1 MPVKRIAI
9 LGSTGSI
16 GTNALQ
22 ILREQPGRFEVTAL
36 AAGRNVERLAQQV
49 REFHPAKVALADVG
63 AARRLRQLLGKD
75 APTVLEGAEGICE
88 AACTSGTQM
97 VVAAMVGAAGMRPAL
112 CALEAGCDVAL
123 ANKEALVVAGE
134 LMTAT
139 ARKRSAA
146 LLPVD
151 SEHNALHQCLRS
163 GRGREEVSRLI
174 LTASGGPFRQRPLE
188 TFDTIRVDEALR
200 HPTWNMG
207 RKVTI
212 DSATLMNKGLE
223 IIEASWLFSLPEEKI
238 DVLVHPQSLVHSMVE
253 YVDGSILAQLSLPDM
268 GLPIQYALTYPERWP
283 TRRQRLDLAASPALE
298 FEAPDAARY
307 PCLALAREALRRG
320 GTHPAALNAADE
332 IAVEGFLEGRLS
344 FAGITRVL
352 EQVMGRWAGAA
363 LTSLEVL
370 EEADREARELAR
382 EATRQ
387 LNHQAPLKDRGGS
400 RYIRPHSTRS
410 ASGD

>member
-22 ILREQPGRFEVTAL
+22 IVREQPGRFEITAL

-49 REFHPAKVALADVG
+49 REFRPAKVALADAG
-63 AARRLRQLLGKD
+63 AAGRLRELLGKD
-75 APTVLEGAEGICE
+75 APTVLEGAEGVCE
-88 AACTSGTQM
+88 VACTTSTEM

-112 CALEAGCDVAL
+112 CALDAGCDVAL

-134 LMTAT
+134 LMMAA
-139 ARKRSAA
+139 ARKGNAA

-163 GRGREEVSRLI
+163 GRGKQEVSRLI
-174 LTASGGPFRQRPLE
+174 LTASGGPFRQRPLD
-188 TFDTIRVDEALR
+188 TFDTVLVEEALR

-223 IIEASWLFSLPEEKI
+223 IIEASWLFGLPGEKI
-238 DVLVHPQSLVHSMVE
+238 DILIHPQSLVHSMVE
-253 YVDGSILAQLSLPDM
+253 YVDGSILAQLSPPDM

-283 TRRQRLDLAASPALE
+283 TRRQRLDLAEAPALD

-332 IAVEGFLEGRLS
+332 IAVEGFLEGQLS
-344 FAGITRVL
+344 FSGITRVL
-352 EQVMGRWAGAA
+352 EEVMGRWTGTA
-363 LTSLEVL
+363 LTSLGVF

-382 EATRQ
+382 EAIQQ
-387 LNHQAPLKDRGGS
+387 LSHKAPLKKQGS
-400 RYIRPHSTRS
+400 SHYIGPRSTPS